1 MCVPL
6 GVRTVRLPS
15 SGRAQIQ
22 SIRLSASPERSSAE
36 QTPSCTGVPVCLRET
51 GSGFFGAVLVA
62 GDVVVAS
69 ADAAG
74 GLVHRVSCVALL

>member
-51 GSGFFGAVLVA
+51 GSGFFGAVLGA
-62 GDVVVAS
+62 TSLRWRRVVKRWVERRL
-69 ADAAG
+69 G
-74 GLVHRVSCVALL
+74 GGS